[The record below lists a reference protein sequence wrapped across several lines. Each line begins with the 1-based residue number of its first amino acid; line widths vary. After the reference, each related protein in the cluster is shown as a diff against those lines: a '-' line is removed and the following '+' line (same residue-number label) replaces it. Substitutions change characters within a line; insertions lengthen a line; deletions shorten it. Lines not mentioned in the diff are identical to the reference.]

1 MGLICTHCTTGS
13 LTSSPSEMR
22 RRAPCVRAL
31 VASMM
36 FSGVSENESND
47 KSMSSELLRVVRVVV
62 LLVA

>member
-1 MGLICTHCTTGS
+1 
-13 LTSSPSEMR
+13 
-22 RRAPCVRAL
+22 
-31 VASMM
+31 M